1 MEIKRLEFQKQEI
14 EIKETYIDTDGKTKE
29 RVKKVM
35 VPSVVGMN
43 CKEAEKKIKSKGFT
57 YKIVWKKKLN
67 GKAYVVLSQS
77 VRAGTKKRKKTCIKL
92 TVCKSITPKP
102 TTKPTKKPKKYD
114 GVITY

>member
-1 MEIKRLEFQKQEI
+1 
-14 EIKETYIDTDGKTKE
+14 
-29 RVKKVM
+29 M
-35 VPSVVGMN
+35 VPSVVGMK
-43 CKEAEKKIKSKGFT
+43 CKDAEKKIKSKGFT
-57 YKIVWKKKLN
+57 YKIVWKEKLN